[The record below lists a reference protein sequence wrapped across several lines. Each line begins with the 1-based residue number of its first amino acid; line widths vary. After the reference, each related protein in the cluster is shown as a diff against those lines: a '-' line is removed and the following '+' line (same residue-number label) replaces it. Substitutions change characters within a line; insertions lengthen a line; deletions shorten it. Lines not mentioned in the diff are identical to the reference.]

1 MEWDN
6 SAEFSPVILIFED
19 RSERVIV
26 RTAKEAATVLMRDFP
41 LDDGEEYLAAV
52 RACLE
57 VMAGKREPEELRQAI
72 IRAANEAGVTA
83 IAVLH

>member
-1 MEWDN
+1 MKRDT

-19 RSERVIV
+19 RGERVTV
-26 RTAKEAATVLMRDFP
+26 RTAKEAANVLMRNFP
-41 LDDGEEYLAAV
+41 LDDGEEFFAAV

-72 IRAANEAGVTA
+72 LRAADEAGITA
-83 IAVLH
+83 IAALH

>member
-26 RTAKEAATVLMRDFP
+26 RTAKEAASVLMRDFF
-41 LDDGEEYLAAV
+41 LDDGEEFLAAV
-52 RACLE
+52 RVCLD
-57 VMAGKREPEELRQAI
+57 VLAGKLEAEELRQAI
-72 IRAANEAGVTA
+72 IRAAGEAGVTA